1 MHILRLCYIS
11 LDYCWRCLADF
22 TSTASV
28 TININDINDNFP
40 EFEEDVY
47 EFSVDEHCDDG
58 MVVGTITVSAYF
70 IYSLFLFM
78 VSMMDW
84 SDTH

>member
-1 MHILRLCYIS
+1 MLFCYKLHITFVIS
-11 LDYCWRCLADF
+11 HQIIAEDAFADF
-22 TSTASV
+22 ISMASV

-40 EFEEDVY
+40 EFEEDAY

-58 MVVGTITVSAYF
+58 MVVGTVTVSAYF

-78 VSMMDW
+78 VSMVD
-84 SDTH
+84 